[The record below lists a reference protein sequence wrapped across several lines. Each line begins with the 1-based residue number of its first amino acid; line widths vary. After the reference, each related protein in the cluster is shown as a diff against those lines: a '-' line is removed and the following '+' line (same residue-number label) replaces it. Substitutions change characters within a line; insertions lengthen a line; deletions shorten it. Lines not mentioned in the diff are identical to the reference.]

1 MGAASQRAVRRAA
14 MAAAGIVAGA
24 SRRRS
29 GPAPVVLLR
38 LISRDSG
45 KEYEIRQG
53 KDGVVYCSC
62 PRWGFKRTCK
72 HLDDYRAG
80 VYDVSRT
87 GVYNGAHTTP
97 VSEAARVILAAVLR
111 AGGVFATDT
120 QTARMAA
127 ALDKELAAFRPAAD
141 VVPAVQVRLGA
152 VRAIYIE

>member
-1 MGAASQRAVRRAA
+1 MARTRADRAV

-45 KEYEIRQG
+45 KEYEIRRG
-53 KDGVVYCSC
+53 ADGVEYCTC
-62 PRWGFKRTCK
+62 KRWQFKRTCK

-80 VYDVSRT
+80 NYNNSAVATNVPT
-87 GVYNGAHTTP
+87 GYAPAVTGG
-97 VSEAARVILAAVLR
+97 EARVILAAVLR

-127 ALDKELAAFRPAAD
+127 ALDKELAAFRPAAA
-141 VVPAVQVRLGA
+141 PVQMRLGA